1 MLPLSHMSRT
11 APQDV
16 GDDGLDLVFKALADP
31 TRRRLMDLLHAGPR
45 TTGELCAGFEGL
57 SRFAVMKHLRVLI
70 EAELVLTSK
79 QGRIVQNHLNAIPLR
94 RVYERWVSKYESVW
108 AESLVALKR
117 SIERSANK
125 PRP

>member
-1 MLPLSHMSRT
+1 
-11 APQDV
+11 
-16 GDDGLDLVFKALADP
+16 
-31 TRRRLMDLLHAGPR
+31 MDLLHAGPR
-45 TTGELCAGFEGL
+45 TTGELCAAFAGL

-79 QGRIVQNHLNAIPLR
+79 EGRVVTNHLNAIPLR

-117 SIERSANK
+117 SLEQPKKR
-125 PRP
+125 R